1 MPHNHDEHGSC
12 QEEGHSHDGHS
23 HETPLEDVPRSTLYE
38 IIDHDNVVVYNVVD
52 KTKKVI
58 KPRHERNDEAIYL
71 ESDADEEIM
80 IRVPFID
87 ASAKIMSIIIKT
99 GQDDPT
105 PRKMK
110 VFVNQDTLDFGD
122 ARDRP
127 CAQELDI
134 PISNDLGEYP
144 LKPTKFSNVRSITL
158 FICAPGADDDDDDRK
173 TLVYFLGF
181 TGTFTKLSQQ
191 PIITV
196 YEASARPVDHAVRGV
211 HENVAKQQF

>member
-1 MPHNHDEHGSC
+1 MPHDHHSHGSC
-12 QEEGHSHDGHS
+12 QAEGHPHDGHS
-23 HETPLEDVPRSTLYE
+23 HETPLEDIPRSTLYE

-58 KPRHERNDEAIYL
+58 KPWHERNDEVVYL

-80 IRVPFID
+80 IRVPFVD
-87 ASAKIMSIIIKT
+87 ASARITSIILKN
-99 GQDDPT
+99 GQDDSL

-122 ARDRP
+122 AKDRP
-127 CAQELDI
+127 CSQELDV
-134 PISNDLGEYP
+134 PISNDLGEYA
-144 LKPTKFSNVRSITL
+144 LKPTKFSNVRSVTL
-158 FICAPGADDDDDDRK
+158 FIYAPDADEDDDDRK
-173 TLVYFLGF
+173 TRVYFLGF

-191 PIITV
+191 PIIAV
-196 YEASARPVDHAVRGV
+196 YEASASPADHAVRGI